1 MSSFKDE
8 YAITG
13 IGQTKVGQVPG
24 HSKREFAV
32 EAARRAIEDSGLE
45 RDDIEAT
52 IRVERSGGGGGR
64 PDYADEFCR
73 ILGIPAK
80 AHFQVGRGGE
90 MASLAVMAG
99 TQLINLGVTDHV
111 LVSYGCDDWSR
122 SHQEEQRDVATME
135 SKGKDGLWGKEFGDI
150 RAPNHHAF
158 LASRHMHE
166 YGTTSEDL
174 GRIAVAQREWAQ
186 RNPDAYMSDRPITLE
201 DHQDSPLVVEPY
213 HLLDC
218 CLQSDGGAAFII
230 SSSDTTDD
238 VEPDPVYVKGI
249 GFGEHIREYWWNDLN
264 YTRLAVDTAKETA
277 FDTADIT
284 LDDVDF
290 AQLYDCFTGEVLFQ
304 IEDYGWAEKGKAKEF
319 LRDDRLGPDGDVP
332 INTGGGLLSSH
343 HHGNMTGMME
353 ALYQLRG
360 EAGDRQVDDAE
371 TGIVSGHGGE
381 ILRPGMASHHSTLV
395 LGQHRD

>member
-1 MSSFKDE
+1 M
-8 YAITG
+8 
-13 IGQTKVGQVPG
+13 Q
-24 HSKREFAV
+24 
-32 EAARRAIEDSGLE
+32 
-45 RDDIEAT
+45 
-52 IRVERSGGGGGR
+52 
-64 PDYADEFCR
+64 
-73 ILGIPAK
+73 
-80 AHFQVGRGGE
+80 
-90 MASLAVMAG
+90 
-99 TQLINLGVTDHV
+99 
-111 LVSYGCDDWSR
+111 
-122 SHQEEQRDVATME
+122 

-174 GRIAVAQREWAQ
+174 GRIAVAQREWANL
-186 RNPDAYMSDRPITLE
+186 NPDAYMHDRPITLE
-201 DHQDSPLVVEPY
+201 DHQESQLVVEPY

-218 CLQSDGGAAFII
+218 CLQSDGGAAFILT
-230 SSSDTTDD
+230 SSDNVQETET
-238 VEPDPVYVKGI
+238 PPVYIKGV
-249 GFGEHIREYWWNDLN
+249 GFGEHIREYWWNNQN

-304 IEDYGWAEKGKAKEF
+304 IEDYGWAEKGKAKEL
-319 LRDDRLGPDGDVP
+319 LRDDRLGPDGDIP

-360 EAGDRQVDDAE
+360 EAGKRQVDDAE

-395 LGQHRD
+395 LGNRKG

>member
-1 MSSFKDE
+1 MSFKDD
-8 YAITG
+8 YAIVG
-13 IGQTKVGQVPG
+13 MGQTEVGQVPG
-24 HSKREFAV
+24 HSKREFV
-32 EAARRAIEDSGLE
+32 TEAARQAVQDAGLD

-52 IRVERSGGGGGR
+52 IRVERSGGGGQ
-64 PDYADEFCR
+64 PMDYADEFCR
-73 ILGIPAK
+73 ILGLPSK
-80 AHFQVGRGGE
+80 VHLKMGRGGE

-99 TQLINLGVTDHV
+99 TQIINLGISDYV

-122 SHQEEQRDVATME
+122 SHQDEQREVASMGHG
-135 SKGKDGLWGKEFGDI
+135 SKEGLWGKEFGDI
-150 RAPNHHAF
+150 RAPNHHPF
-158 LASRHMHE
+158 LAARHMHE
-166 YGTTSEDL
+166 YGTENEDL

-186 RNPDAYMSDRPITLE
+186 LNPGAYMSDRPITLE
-201 DHQDSPLVVEPY
+201 DYMDTPYIVEPY
-213 HLLDC
+213 RLLDC

-230 SSSDTTDD
+230 SSAENVDKT
-238 VEPDPVYVKGI
+238 EPEPVYIKGL
-249 GFGEHIREYWWNDLN
+249 GFGEHVREDWWNKQN
-264 YTRLAVDTAKETA
+264 YTRLAVETAKQNA
-277 FDTADIT
+277 FDLADIT

-360 EAGDRQVDDAE
+360 EAGKRQIDDTE
-371 TGIVSGHGGE
+371 IGIVSGHGGE

-395 LGQHRD
+395 LGR